1 MKHFK
6 LNIEH
11 KSIPVAD
18 LCIAEISEED
28 HNSVIKAFTQALID
42 CHIPFDYIKEKNQ
55 MLIAERIVVS
65 WSISE

>member
-6 LNIEH
+6 LNIER
-11 KSIPVAD
+11 KIIPVAD

-28 HNSVIKAFTQALID
+28 HNSVIKAFNQALID
-42 CHIPFDYIKEKNQ
+42 FHIPSDYIEEKDQ
-55 MLIAERIVVS
+55 RLVAKRIVTS

>member
-6 LNIEH
+6 LNIER

-42 CHIPFDYIKEKNQ
+42 FHIPSDYIEEKDQ
-55 MLIAERIVVS
+55 MLIAKRIVTS
-65 WSISE
+65 WSISD

>member
-6 LNIEH
+6 LNIER

-28 HNSVIKAFTQALID
+28 HNLVIKAFTQALID
-42 CHIPFDYIKEKNQ
+42 FHIPSDYIEEKDQ
-55 MLIAERIVVS
+55 KLVAKRIVTS
-65 WSISE
+65 WSISD

>member
-6 LNIEH
+6 LNIER

-28 HNSVIKAFTQALID
+28 HNSVIKAFTQGLID
-42 CHIPFDYIKEKNQ
+42 CHSPSDYIEEKNQ
-55 MLIAERIVVS
+55 MLIAKRIVTS
-65 WSISE
+65 WSITE

>member
-6 LNIEH
+6 LNIER
-11 KSIPVAD
+11 KIIPVAD

-42 CHIPFDYIKEKNQ
+42 FHIPSDYIEEKDQ
-55 MLIAERIVVS
+55 KLVAKRIVTS
-65 WSISE
+65 WSISD

>member
-6 LNIEH
+6 LNIER
-11 KSIPVAD
+11 KIIPVAD

-28 HNSVIKAFTQALID
+28 HNLVIKAFNQALID
-42 CHIPFDYIKEKNQ
+42 FHIPSDYIEEKDQ
-55 MLIAERIVVS
+55 RLVAKRIVTS

>member
-6 LNIEH
+6 LNIER

-18 LCIAEISEED
+18 LCIAEIPEED

-42 CHIPFDYIKEKNQ
+42 CHIPSDYIKVKNQ
-55 MLIAERIVVS
+55 ILIDKSIVT
-65 WSISE
+65 

>member
-6 LNIEH
+6 LNIET
-11 KSIPVAD
+11 KFVPVAD

-28 HNSVIKAFTQALID
+28 HNSVIKAFNQALID
-42 CHIPFDYIKEKNQ
+42 FHIPSDYIEEKDQ
-55 MLIAERIVVS
+55 RLVAKRIVTS

>member
-6 LNIEH
+6 LNIER
-11 KSIPVAD
+11 KIIPVAD

-42 CHIPFDYIKEKNQ
+42 FHIPSDYIEEKDQ
-55 MLIAERIVVS
+55 KLVAKRIVTS

>member
-6 LNIEH
+6 LNIER
-11 KSIPVAD
+11 KIIPVAD

-28 HNSVIKAFTQALID
+28 HNSVIKAFNQALID
-42 CHIPFDYIKEKNQ
+42 FHITSDYIEEKDQ
-55 MLIAERIVVS
+55 RLVAKRIVTS

>member
-6 LNIEH
+6 LNIER
-11 KSIPVAD
+11 KIIPVAD

-42 CHIPFDYIKEKNQ
+42 CHIPSDYIEEKNQ
-55 MLIAERIVVS
+55 MLVAKRIVTS
-65 WSISE
+65 WSISD

>member
-6 LNIEH
+6 LNIER
-11 KSIPVAD
+11 KIIPVAD

-28 HNSVIKAFTQALID
+28 HNSVIKAFNQALID
-42 CHIPFDYIKEKNQ
+42 FHIPYDYIEEKDQ
-55 MLIAERIVVS
+55 RLVAKRIVTS

>member
-6 LNIEH
+6 LNIER

-18 LCIAEISEED
+18 LCISEISEED

-42 CHIPFDYIKEKNQ
+42 FHIPSDYIEEKDQ
-55 MLIAERIVVS
+55 MLVAKRIVTS
-65 WSISE
+65 WSISD

>member
-6 LNIEH
+6 LNIER
-11 KSIPVAD
+11 KIIPVAD

-42 CHIPFDYIKEKNQ
+42 CHIPSDYIEEKDQ
-55 MLIAERIVVS
+55 KLVAKRIVTS
-65 WSISE
+65 WSISD

>member
-6 LNIEH
+6 LNIER